1 VKVVDSV
8 VDGSIILVTKQLS
21 TVGVV
26 VVEELVESFEQLI
39 CTNAQLATNNIKT
52 IFFIFYFFENK
63 YVVF

>member
-1 VKVVDSV
+1 MVVDSV
-8 VDGSIILVTKQLS
+8 VDGSVILETKQLS

-26 VVEELVESFEQLI
+26 VVDDVESFEQLI

-52 IFFIFYFFENK
+52 IFFIFYFFQNK